1 MVLDLIQFLLTSG
14 EWGKNVVIFR
24 VDNSSLV
31 YADNRK
37 KDIPIFVEEP
47 TDGLDGTTI
56 MAEVEYCV
64 NIINHENKIC
74 LSLQS
79 TVAKFVC
86 MLMA

>member
-31 YADNRK
+31 YTDNRK
-37 KDIPIFVEEP
+37 KDIPIFAEGP
-47 TDGLDGTTI
+47 KDGLDGTTI
-56 MAEVEYCV
+56 MAEAEYCV

-74 LSLQS
+74 LSLHS
-79 TVAKFVC
+79 TMAKFLC